1 MKIPTFTGVWKKLIP
16 ALLDNFEGFRTSVEG
31 VTARE
36 LEVGPEDVTGLLQS
50 LDKILMDKELLL
62 MNEQESHFLGWNL
75 FLMKML

>member
-50 LDKILMDKELLL
+50 LDKTLMDKELLL